1 MKFIL
6 KTVIAL
12 FVLVVIAFGVGIY
25 YIDSIAKKAIE
36 YGGTEALGVN
46 TSLGSIDI
54 ALMDGR
60 TSMQNL
66 NIANP
71 QGFDAPHLLQL
82 GKGTL
87 AINLQSLTQD
97 TIIIPEISFADLTL
111 NIEQKDRT
119 SNVKKLMD
127 GMGTKTPSDTDKA
140 DKRGTQDGDS
150 STAAKQFII
159 KRVVLNNIKVNAKI
173 SAMNNVLT
181 NASVTIPSIQLK
193 DIGQSSDGLPLEA
206 IIKELVNAIL
216 NASINNSGTLSSSL
230 SGLLE
235 GKAINIDSFK
245 QNISDQVQQK
255 AGAEID
261 RAKQKLLQ
269 GTQLPEGDNKLLNQ
283 QTDEAVNK
291 LKGLF
296 NKE

>member
-6 KTVIAL
+6 KAVIAL
-12 FVLVVIAFGVGIY
+12 VVLIVIALGIGVY

-36 YGGTEALGVN
+36 YGGTQALGVT
-46 TSLGSIDI
+46 TSLESIDI

-60 TSMQNL
+60 TSMKNL
-66 NIANP
+66 SIANP
-71 QGFDAPHLLQL
+71 QGFDAQQLMHL

-97 TIIIPEISFADLTL
+97 TIIIPEVSFSDLSL
-111 NIEQKDRT
+111 NIEQKDRS

-127 GMGTKTPSDTDKA
+127 SMSAKTPADTAEDQT
-140 DKRGTQDGDS
+140 RQDES
-150 STAAKQFII
+150 SAKAAKQFII
-159 KRVVLNNIKVNAKI
+159 ERVVLNNIKVNAKI

-181 NASVTIPSIQLK
+181 STSVTIPTIQLK
-193 DIGQSSDGLPLEA
+193 GIGKSANGLPMEA

-216 NASINNSGTLSSSL
+216 NASINNSGSLSKSL

-235 GKAINIDSFK
+235 GKAINIDNLK
-245 QNISDQVQQK
+245 QNLTEQVQQK

-261 RAKQKLLQ
+261 KAKQKLLQ
-269 GTQLPEGDNKLLNQ
+269 DSSLPEGSDKLLNQ

-291 LKGLF
+291 LKGMF
-296 NKE
+296 NNKE

>member
-6 KTVIAL
+6 KAVIAL
-12 FVLVVIAFGVGIY
+12 FVLVVIAFGVGVY

-36 YGGTEALGVN
+36 YGGTEALGVT
-46 TSLGSIDI
+46 TSLDSIDI

-60 TSMQNL
+60 TSMKNL
-66 NIANP
+66 GIANP
-71 QGFDAPHLLQL
+71 QGFDAEQL
-82 GKGTL
+82 MRLGTGTL
-87 AINLQSLTQD
+87 AVNLQSLRQD
-97 TIIIPEISFADLTL
+97 TIIIPEISFSDLTL

-127 GMGTKTPSDTDKA
+127 SMAARTPA
-140 DKRGTQDGDS
+140 DAAGKQAPQDEGS
-150 STAAKQFII
+150 RKAAKQFII
-159 KRVVLNNIKVNAKI
+159 ERVVLNNIKVNAKV

-181 NASVTIPSIQLK
+181 NTSVSIPSIQLK
-193 DIGQSSDGLPLEA
+193 NIGKSSDGLPMEE

-216 NASINNSGTLSSSL
+216 NASINNSGALSSSL
-230 SGLLE
+230 AGLLE
-235 GKAINIDSFK
+235 GKAINIDNLK
-245 QNISDQVQQK
+245 QNLSEQAQQK

-261 RAKQKLLQ
+261 KAKQKLLKDAK
-269 GTQLPEGDNKLLNQ
+269 LPEGSDDLLNQ

-291 LKGLF
+291 LKGMF